1 MFSDLSEGKL
11 LANPSVTR
19 CRLVVFDVEG
29 VLIPKNRFFFEV
41 GKSLGFRHLMKVL
54 LFGFLYEIG
63 AIPLKSALQHIFSS
77 LRGTKI
83 EELMKVA
90 AKVPIVPNASEVFE
104 QLRAQGFKTALIS
117 SGLPTILVQQ
127 LGTKLNS
134 DYAFGFEVGMNGG
147 TLTGDIWGDV
157 IERNGKFRVLSK
169 IVKTESLSTS
179 DCVVVADDRNNAS
192 IFLRDIHKIGF
203 NPDFVLR
210 VKADSVVIGKLSKIM
225 TVINGEPKHRGNPS
239 INDLFR
245 EGIHASGFLV
255 PVVAGLIGVPIV
267 AALIFLVLG
276 LYGISEALRTEGKKM
291 PVFYQ
296 ITLRASSQTELYQL
310 VLAPAYFAIGI
321 LLTLLLFPVPA
332 NSAAIAMFAFGDS
345 AASIFGR
352 YFSKTP
358 LPFNKDKSLE
368 GSMAGFF
375 FAFLAGLLFIS
386 PLKALAGAAVAMIV
400 EYLPLPVNDNV
411 LIPLITGL
419 ALTAMP

>member
-1 MFSDLSEGKL
+1 VFSNWLEGKL
-11 LANPSVTR
+11 LATQSLTR
-19 CRLVVFDVEG
+19 PRLVIFDVEG

-41 GKSLGFRHLMKVL
+41 GKSLGFKHLMKVL

-63 AIPLKSALQHIFSS
+63 AIPLKSALKPLFSN
-77 LRGTKI
+77 LRGVKI
-83 EELMKVA
+83 EELMDLA
-90 AKVPIVPNASEVFE
+90 AKIPIVSNANEVFE
-104 QLRAQGFKTALIS
+104 QLRTQGCKTALIS

-127 LGTKLNS
+127 LATKLNA
-134 DYAFGFEVGMNGG
+134 DYAFGFEVGIDGG

-157 IERNGKFRVLSK
+157 IERNGKLRVLSR
-169 IVKTESLSTS
+169 IIKTECLSTS

-192 IFLRDIHKIGF
+192 IFLRDIHKIGY

-210 VKADSVVIGKLSKIM
+210 IKADNVVNGKISKIVA
-225 TVINGEPKHRGNPS
+225 VINGEPKHRGPPS
-239 INDLFR
+239 INDIFR

-267 AALIFLVLG
+267 AVLIFIVLG
-276 LYGISEALRTEGKKM
+276 LYGISEALRTEGKRM
-291 PVFYQ
+291 PIIYQ
-296 ITLRASSQTELYQL
+296 ITLKAASQAELYQL

-321 LLTLLLFPVPA
+321 LLTLILFPFPA
-332 NSAAIAMFAFGDS
+332 SSAAIAMFAFGDS

-375 FAFLAGLLFIS
+375 FAFLAGLFFIS
-386 PLKALAGAAVAMIV
+386 PLKALVGAAVAMIV
-400 EYLPLPVNDNV
+400 EYLPLPVNDNI

-419 ALTAMP
+419 TLTAMA